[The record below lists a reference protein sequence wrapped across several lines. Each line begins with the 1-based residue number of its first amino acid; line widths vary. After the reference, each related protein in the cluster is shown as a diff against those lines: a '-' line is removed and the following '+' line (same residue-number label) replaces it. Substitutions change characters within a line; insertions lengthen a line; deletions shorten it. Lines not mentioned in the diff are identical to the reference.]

1 MYERIPDEL
10 KKLNQWGNYHRI
22 WVEKRGK
29 YTKIPLNPWTGE
41 DGKSNDPSTWSDFD
55 TALRAINEYP
65 QADGLAFYFANGY
78 VGLDIDHIKDELDK
92 VKLGDHDPENYV
104 NKAHEL
110 TKGTY
115 MEISM
120 SGEGIHCIFKGKIP
134 GDRRRKGNYE
144 MYQSG
149 RFFALTGNCVN
160 SKPEIKSLNDDE
172 MKALYDHYFASKKVL
187 QFPTQPRTNIT
198 TNDLSVREVI
208 ERAESSSTG
217 QRFKLFMNGGW
228 DQFYPSQSEAD
239 LAFANDLAFWTGR
252 DFQQMDTIFRQSS
265 LMRPK
270 YDSKRGKTTYGI
282 ALLNKAINETSDVFN
297 PSEKPTF
304 NYDMSFLKNK
314 KDKKKKPAR
323 SWDDM
328 GNALRFMDAY
338 GDNFKYSYVDKSF
351 YYYNGSYWEPD
362 QMGVVEK
369 CADNVVA
376 NMKNEK
382 LIISPGMDE
391 DDARKNWE
399 KFLKRSRSNRSKKNM
414 LDELK
419 HHIPVLHSD
428 FDKES
433 MLLNTKSGYVDLN
446 SGVLKDHDREKMF
459 SQQTAVE
466 YTDNID
472 CPEWDRFLHQIF
484 DNNEELIHYI
494 QKAVGY
500 SATGS
505 IKEQVMFILYG
516 NGRNGKSVFINTIAD
531 VLGTYAE
538 TMNVSSIMVKSNNG
552 ANSDIA
558 RLEGARLVISSEAN
572 EGSRLDEGL
581 LKQLTGGD
589 KIVAR
594 HLYASEF
601 EFNPEFK
608 LWMATNHK
616 PLIRGTDEGIWRR
629 IMLIPFLVQIPSDKV
644 DKDLKYKLQREGVGI
659 LNWIV
664 QGAMMWQRE
673 GLNPPEIV
681 TKASE
686 EYRNEMDVI
695 QFFVSECCE
704 TDPEYQAPAGAL
716 FQRYKQWANESSE
729 YMMSKQKFGRE
740 MRKKFEFKHTMRGN
754 VYRGLRIT
762 TDPRTN
768 FLRN

>member
-1 MYERIPDEL
+1 MYERIPNEL

-22 WVEKRGK
+22 WIEKRKK

-41 DGKSNDPSTWSDFD
+41 DGKSNDPNTWSDFD
-55 TALRAINEYP
+55 TALRAIDKYP

-78 VGLDIDHIKDELDK
+78 VGLDIDHISDELEK
-92 VKLGDHDPENYV
+92 VKQGDHDPENYV

-110 TKGTY
+110 THGSY

-134 GDRRRKGNYE
+134 GDRRRKGNFE

-160 SKPEIKSLNDDE
+160 SNPEIKSLNNDD
-172 MKALYDHYFASKKVL
+172 MRKLYEHYFGSDKIA
-187 QFPTQPRTNIT
+187 QFPKQPQNNIT
-198 TNDLSVREVI
+198 TNNLSVEEVI
-208 ERAESSSTG
+208 ERAEASSTG
-217 QRFKLFMNGGW
+217 ERFKLFMDGGW
-228 DQFYPSQSEAD
+228 EQFYPSHSEAD

-252 DFQQMDTIFRQSS
+252 DFEQMDTIFRESN

-282 ALLNKAINETSDVFN
+282 ALLNKAITETSDIFN
-297 PSEKPTF
+297 PDNKPVF
-304 NYDMSFLKNK
+304 NYDMSFLKNNK
-314 KDKKKKPAR
+314 QDKKKPPR

-338 GDNFKYSYVDKSF
+338 GENFKYSYVDKCF
-351 YYYNGSYWEPD
+351 YYYNGSYWVPD
-362 QMGVVEK
+362 KTGVVEK
-369 CADNVVA
+369 CADNVIV
-376 NMKNEK
+376 NMKKEK
-382 LIISPGMDE
+382 LVIAPGMDE
-391 DDARKNWE
+391 DDVKKDWA

-414 LDELK
+414 LEELK
-419 HHIPVLHSD
+419 HHIPILHSD

-472 CPEWDRFLHQIF
+472 CPEWDKFLHQIF
-484 DNNEELIHYI
+484 NNDEELIHYI

-531 VLGTYAE
+531 ILGTYAE
-538 TMNVSSIMVKSNNG
+538 TMNVSSIMIKSNSG

-629 IMLIPFLVQIPSDKV
+629 IMLIPFLVQIPADKV

-681 TKASE
+681 TKASK

-695 QFFVSECCE
+695 QFFISECCE
-704 TDPEYQAPAGAL
+704 VGDGYTAPAGEL
-716 FQRYKQWANESSE
+716 FKKYQEWSKDSSE
-729 YMMSKQKFGRE
+729 YLMPKQKFGRE
-740 MRKKFEFKHTMRGN
+740 MRKKYKYVRTRKGR
-754 VYRGLRIT
+754 YYLGLRIIQ
-762 TDPRTN
+762 DSQTN
-768 FLRN
+768 FLR

>member
-1 MYERIPDEL
+1 MYERIPNEL

-22 WVEKRGK
+22 WIEKRKK

-41 DGKSNDPSTWSDFD
+41 DGKSNDPNTWSDFD
-55 TALRAINEYP
+55 TALRAIDKYP

-78 VGLDIDHIKDELDK
+78 IGLDIDHISDELEK
-92 VKLGDHDPENYV
+92 VKQGDHDPENYV

-110 TKGTY
+110 THGSY

-134 GDRRRKGNYE
+134 GDRRRKGNFE

-160 SKPEIKSLNDDE
+160 SNPEIKSLNNDD
-172 MKALYDHYFASKKVL
+172 MRKLYEHYFGSDKIA
-187 QFPTQPRTNIT
+187 QFPKQPQNNIT
-198 TNDLSVREVI
+198 TNNLSVEEVI
-208 ERAESSSTG
+208 ERAEASSTG
-217 QRFKLFMNGGW
+217 ERFKLFMDGGW
-228 DQFYPSQSEAD
+228 EQFYPSHSEAD

-252 DFQQMDTIFRQSS
+252 DFEQMDNIFRESN

-282 ALLNKAINETSDVFN
+282 ALLNKAITETSDVFN
-297 PSEKPTF
+297 PDNKPVF
-304 NYDMSFLKNK
+304 NYDMSFLKNNK
-314 KDKKKKPAR
+314 QDKKKPTR

-328 GNALRFMDAY
+328 GNALRFMDDY
-338 GDNFKYSYVDKSF
+338 GENFKYSYVDKCF

-362 QMGVVEK
+362 KTGVVEK
-369 CADNVVA
+369 CADNVIV
-376 NMKNEK
+376 NMKKEK
-382 LIISPGMDE
+382 LVIAPGMDE
-391 DDARKNWE
+391 DDAKKDWA

-414 LDELK
+414 LEELK
-419 HHIPVLHSD
+419 HHIPILHSD

-472 CPEWDRFLHQIF
+472 CPEWDKFLHQIF
-484 DNNEELIHYI
+484 NNDEELIHYI

-531 VLGTYAE
+531 ILGTYAE
-538 TMNVSSIMVKSNNG
+538 TMNVSSIMIKSNSG

-629 IMLIPFLVQIPSDKV
+629 IMLIPFLVQIPADKV

-681 TKASE
+681 TKASK

-695 QFFVSECCE
+695 QFFISECCE
-704 TDPEYQAPAGAL
+704 VGDGYTAPAGEL
-716 FQRYKQWANESSE
+716 FKKYQEWSKDSSE
-729 YMMSKQKFGRE
+729 YLMPKQKFGRE
-740 MRKKFEFKHTMRGN
+740 MRKKHKYVRTRKGR
-754 VYRGLRIT
+754 YYLGLRIIQ
-762 TDPRTN
+762 DSRTN
-768 FLRN
+768 FLR